1 MSKFSSF
8 MTQVSKACA
17 VLGAVNLAIAGIVI
31 VWMITYRTLG
41 NSTSWELELS
51 IFLMVSSLF
60 LASPY
65 TLLTRGH
72 VGVDLLGHYMTE
84 KNALRLTVIADL
96 LGLIVCVF
104 LAVIC
109 FEFTLEA
116 FIKGDR
122 TESVWAPP
130 KWPLYAMMPI
140 SFALTALQYIAMIS
154 DELKGKESAA

>member
-154 DELKGKESAA
+154 DELNGKESAA

>member
-154 DELKGKESAA
+154 DELSGEESAA